1 VSSRLAGIVA
11 RCLACQRENPEGAR
25 FCLECGA
32 PFSTE
37 PASEVRKVVS
47 IVFVDLVGFTS
58 MTERLDVE
66 DVRALLVPYHTLVRR
81 QLERYGGLV
90 EKFIGDAVVAI
101 FGAPVAHEDDA
112 ERAVRAAL
120 AIRDAVLADDP
131 RDGPNLHVRIGIT
144 TGEALVD
151 LRARTSAGEP
161 TVAGDVVNT
170 ASRLQAAAPTNGIL
184 VNQATQRLTVDQ
196 IVYRDAGDQPV
207 RGKAAPVT
215 VWEAV
220 RARSRR
226 GEDVSRQ
233 HSTPLV
239 DRQSDRAALIAALER
254 ARDHRRLEL
263 VTIAGAAGI
272 GKSRLVREL
281 FDYVEDLPEFL
292 YWRQGRTLAYDASTF
307 AALADMVKA
316 HIGALDT
323 DTPDEAEAK
332 LQRAVEKAVRDEA
345 ERAWICQQLR
355 PLVGLEA
362 AGEVRG
368 DRRAEA
374 FGAWRRFLEA
384 IAEERPLVL
393 VFEDLHWA
401 DDDLLAFIEHLLA
414 WVVDVPMLIVCTMRF
429 ELLDRRPAW
438 VTGREHTALLV
449 LRPLTGAEIDEL
461 LRALLGGGLPPAGTG
476 AALVEY
482 AEGNPLFAHEYV
494 RMLIDQGRL
503 VHTPDG
509 WRLED
514 GADLAT
520 PQSLVAII
528 AARLDTLPPEEK
540 TIVQD
545 AAVVGRRVWAGAVA
559 AVAGR
564 GEWAVAEVLHGLE
577 QRELLRRVGDTR
589 VRGQVEYVFQ
599 HALIRD
605 VAYGQIVRSE
615 RAEKHRRAARWI
627 ESLRGGRHDHAET
640 LVHHYVTALDCAV
653 AAGQEVDDLR
663 ALACGALLEAA
674 ERAFAVHSY
683 PAAAGLAA
691 RGLELCLA
699 GALERPRLM
708 LTHGLALA
716 MANRPAVEAL
726 EHAYQSLLE
735 AGDRQRAAEAQS
747 TIGWLHATAG
757 HLQRASTADDRALE
771 LCRDL
776 APSRAKALVLV
787 NAASHLVFKPEH
799 RAHGLNLLAE
809 CLDVTRELRL
819 AELEAEALEFRGL
832 ARLDAGEAGGLAD
845 LEQAAD
851 TAARA
856 GSSSTLSC
864 YGNLTDVRRRLGQL
878 AAASELQERGLRMAT
893 RFGMPTPA
901 RRFTVERIVSWYYA
915 GRWQEAL
922 ALADEYLG
930 GIEAGSPHFGEVD
943 ARITR
948 ARIRSA
954 CGDRDGAAR
963 DAGAALA
970 YGRQNG
976 EGFDLLPA
984 LAAHAGVVWGH
995 SQAEAEAS
1003 ARELVDRLRSA
1014 QIMWAAWTLP
1024 DVLPA
1029 VAELGLADE
1038 LARLLGG
1045 ASPRTE
1051 WYEGAE
1057 AFLADDHAGSAAVYA
1072 RIGSRPDE
1080 ADAHLRGARR
1090 TRDGAALHEL
1100 ERNLAAAAA
1109 FYRSVGAHAR
1119 LREVE
1124 AVTSPTRS

>member
-1 VSSRLAGIVA
+1 
-11 RCLACQRENPEGAR
+11 
-25 FCLECGA
+25 
-32 PFSTE
+32 
-37 PASEVRKVVS
+37 VRKVVS

-81 QLERYGGLV
+81 HLERCGGLV

-101 FGAPVAHEDDA
+101 FGAPIAHEDDA

-120 AIRDAVLADDP
+120 AIRDDVVAAEP
-131 RDGPNLHVRIGIT
+131 RDGSKLRVRIGIT
-144 TGEALVD
+144 TGEALVNPH
-151 LRARTSAGEP
+151 ARTSAGEP

-170 ASRLQAAAPTNGIL
+170 ASRLQAAAPKDGIL
-184 VNQATQRLTVDQ
+184 VDQATNRLTVDK
-196 IVYRDAGDQPV
+196 IMYREVGDQSV
-207 RGKAAPVT
+207 RGKAAPVAT
-215 VWEAV
+215 WEV
-220 RARSRR
+220 VQARSRR

-254 ARDHRRLEL
+254 AREHRRLEL
-263 VTIAGAAGI
+263 VTIAGVAGI

-281 FDYVEDLPEFL
+281 FDYVEDLPEII

-307 AALADMVKA
+307 AALADMVQA
-316 HIGALDT
+316 HIGTLDT
-323 DTPDEAEAK
+323 DRADEAEAK
-332 LQRAVEKAVRDEA
+332 LQRAVDTAVRDEA
-345 ERAWICQQLR
+345 ERTWIGQQLR
-355 PLVGLEA
+355 PLVGLEG

-401 DDDLLAFIEHLLA
+401 GDDLLAFIDHLLA
-414 WVVDVPMLIVCTMRF
+414 WVVDVPMLIVCTIRF

-438 VTGREHTALLV
+438 VTGGDHTALLV
-449 LRPLTGAEIDEL
+449 LRQLTGSEIHEL
-461 LRALLGGGLPPAGTG
+461 LRALLGGGLPPTGTG
-476 AALVEY
+476 ATLVEY

-494 RMLIDQGRL
+494 RMLIDRGRL
-503 VHTPDG
+503 INAPDG
-509 WRLED
+509 WRLD
-514 GADLAT
+514 KSADIVT
-520 PQSLVAII
+520 PQSLAAII
-528 AARLDTLPPEEK
+528 AARLDTLLPEEK
-540 TIVQD
+540 SIVQD
-545 AAVVGRRVWAGAVA
+545 ASVVGRRVWAGAVA

-564 GEWAVAEVLHGLE
+564 GEWAVAEVLRGLE
-577 QRELLRRVGDTR
+577 QRELLRRVGDSR
-589 VRGQVEYVFQ
+589 VLGQVEYVFQ

-627 ESLRGGRHDHAET
+627 ESLSGGRHDHADT

-653 AAGQEVDDLR
+653 AAGQEVDELR
-663 ALACGALLEAA
+663 GLARAALLEAA
-674 ERAFAVHSY
+674 ERAVSVHSY
-683 PAAAGLAA
+683 PSAAGLAA
-691 RGLELCLA
+691 RGLELCPA
-699 GALERPRLM
+699 GATERPRLM
-708 LTHGLALA
+708 LTQGLALA
-716 MANRPAVEAL
+716 MADRPAVEAL
-726 EHAYQSLLE
+726 ELAYRSLLE
-735 AGDRQRAAEAQS
+735 AGDSQRAAEAQS

-757 HLQRASTADDRALE
+757 HLDLAIAADDRALE
-771 LCRDL
+771 LCRDV

-799 RAHGLNLLAE
+799 RAEGLRLLAE
-809 CLDVTRELRL
+809 CLDVTHELGL

-832 ARLDAGEAGGLAD
+832 ARLDAGEAEGLAD
-845 LEQAAD
+845 LERAAD

-856 GSSSTLSC
+856 GSSSMLSC
-864 YGNLTDVRRRLGQL
+864 YGNLTDVRRRLGDL
-878 AAASELQERGLRMAT
+878 AAAGELQERGLRLAT
-893 RFGMPTPA
+893 RFGMPSLA
-901 RRFTVERIVSWYYA
+901 RRFTVERIVGWYYA

-930 GIEAGSPHFGEVD
+930 GIEAGSPHYGEVD

-954 CGDRDGAAR
+954 GGDCDGAAR
-963 DAGAALA
+963 DTRAALA
-970 YGRQNG
+970 YARGNG
-976 EGFDLLPA
+976 EEFDLLPA
-984 LAAHAGVVWGH
+984 LAAHAGVVRGH
-995 SQAEAEAS
+995 GRVEAEAC
-1003 ARELVDRLRSA
+1003 ARELVGRLRSA

-1029 VAELGLADE
+1029 VTEFGLADE
-1038 LARLLGG
+1038 VRRLLRA
-1045 ASPRTE
+1045 ASPETT

-1057 AFLADDHAGSAAVYA
+1057 AFLGGDHAGSAAVYA

-1080 ADAHLRGARR
+1080 ADALLRHARQAR
-1090 TRDGAALHEL
+1090 GSGGFDEVDRSLT
-1100 ERNLAAAAA
+1100 AAAD
-1109 FYRSVGAHAR
+1109 FYRSVGAHGR

-1124 AVTSPTRS
+1124 AVTSARS